1 MKTDSAWKGILDDLF
16 PQFVAFFMPD
26 LYELIN
32 FKIEPKQLDNEFRSL
47 FPESESNDRRV
58 DKLFEVHLKNGENKW
73 ILLNIEVQ
81 SYEDEN
87 FAKRMYQH
95 YARIFDKFDKE
106 IEAIVVYTYKTNRH
120 KYKKYKS
127 KFLGTKLTYEFRA
140 YDIALQKI
148 EDLEKIKNPFSFV
161 VQTLIKGFEH
171 KESDQNNFDFKKELL
186 ALLLKS
192 GYSIYEAQR
201 LFVFMNFILEIKDKK
216 LRAKFYSE
224 VIEMSTA
231 VKGYRELTDFEE
243 FALEVRDEK
252 IKKERN
258 FEIAKKLKL
267 KNMPQ
272 EEILEITG
280 LSIEEIE
287 SL

>member
-1 MKTDSAWKGILDDLF
+1 MKTDVGWKFVIDYLL
-16 PQFVAFFMPD
+16 PQFIEFFMPD
-26 LYELIN
+26 LYEKVDFSIS
-32 FKIEPKQLDNEFRSL
+32 PKSLDNEFRTL

-95 YARIFDKFDKE
+95 YARIFDKFDRE
-106 IEAIVVYTYKTNRH
+106 IEAIVVYTYKVNRH

-148 EDLEKIKNPFSFV
+148 EELAKIKNPFSFV
-161 VQTLIKGFEH
+161 VQALIKGFEH

-231 VKGYRELTDFEE
+231 VKGYRELTEFEE
-243 FALEVRDEK
+243 FAIEVKLKEEK
-252 IKKERN
+252 M
-258 FEIAKKLKL
+258 EIAKKLKTFGMDL
-267 KNMPQ
+267 K
-272 EEILEITG
+272 EIAHATG